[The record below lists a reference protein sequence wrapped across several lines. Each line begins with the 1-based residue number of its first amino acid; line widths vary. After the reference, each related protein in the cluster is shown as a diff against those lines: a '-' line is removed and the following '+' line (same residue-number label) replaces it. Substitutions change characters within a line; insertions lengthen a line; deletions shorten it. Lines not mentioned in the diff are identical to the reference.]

1 MDLICFVSEHIF
13 HMMCRTFHK
22 TDRKK
27 TDRSSD
33 RYVTVYWNSLKVL
46 YTEIKEI
53 YDTLFYFF
61 TDIRI
66 VMDLMTITGE

>member
-1 MDLICFVSEHIF
+1 MLFHICFYLSVLIK
-13 HMMCRTFHK
+13 CI
-22 TDRKK
+22 

-33 RYVTVYWNSLKVL
+33 RSVTVYWNSLKVL

-61 TDIRI
+61 TDIRV
-66 VMDLMTITGE
+66 VMNLMTITGE